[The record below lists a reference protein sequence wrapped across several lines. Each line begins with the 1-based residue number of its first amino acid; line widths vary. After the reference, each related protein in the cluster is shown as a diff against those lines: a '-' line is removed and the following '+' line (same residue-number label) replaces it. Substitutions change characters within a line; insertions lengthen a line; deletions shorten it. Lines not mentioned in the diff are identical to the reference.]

1 MRWTPETISN
11 EIALSSSYCREAIA
25 DLNRAAQAIGNMDPI
40 RTVVLP
46 CNFGDRLW
54 WCYDDGDDN
63 DLPKVERSDPIKGFL
78 IEPDG
83 RISATYDFICYDRIG
98 GPDLWLTE
106 DQAKAEQARR
116 LLKQNQTQAE
126 EMKEEKTDG
135 SL

>member
-1 MRWTPETISN
+1 MPWIPQSVRN
-11 EIALSSSYCREAIA
+11 EVNAALNHCSDIIDCIDTVE
-25 DLNRAAQAIGNMDPI
+25 
-40 RTVVLP
+40 RTLSKIDTSRVIVLP
-46 CNFGDRLW
+46 CSFGDRLW
-54 WCYDDGDDN
+54 FCYNDDDGGQ
-63 DLPKVERSDPIKGFL
+63 PKIEQSDPVKGFL
-78 IEPDG
+78 IEPGG
-83 RISATYDFICYDRIG
+83 RISATTDFCCYDQIG